1 MHIIFGML
9 FGNPIGMK
17 ALQFTLLVGFMV
29 LQPFTS
35 FGQRYGDEDE
45 APLIPQEDF
54 DELLM
59 WMVDG
64 KYEKVLYKAIRY
76 TEDDETKKEPV
87 PYVFMSM
94 AYFKI
99 SESSDAELLLKYSKA
114 LKDALKYASKFVKKD
129 KEREY
134 IDEYTDYFNDLRR
147 ATMNQAEIYVD
158 EEKFTKAKSY
168 YKYLWTLD
176 QEDPGAWLMYGTVMW
191 RSKAVRDATEAW
203 TTAEQ
208 LLVEFGGKG
217 LQEVQTDL
225 LKYAVIYTA
234 EMLAGEGNRT
244 DARKWIEATN
254 ALFSNDREVQAVLR
268 SIGG

>member
-1 MHIIFGML
+1 
-9 FGNPIGMK
+9 MK
-17 ALQFTLLVGFMV
+17 ALQFTLLVGLM
-29 LQPFTS
+29 LIQPLVS
-35 FGQRYGDEDE
+35 FGQRYGDEEE

-76 TEDDETKKEPV
+76 TEDEETSKEPV

-94 AYFKI
+94 AFFKI
-99 SESSDAELLLKYSKA
+99 SESSDEELIEKYGKA

-129 KEREY
+129 KEGEY
-134 IDEYTDYFNDLRR
+134 IGDYTDYFNDLRR
-147 ATMNQAEIYVD
+147 ATMNEAEIYVD

-176 QEDPGAWLMYGTVMW
+176 EEDPGAWLMYGAVLW
-191 RSKAVRDATEAW
+191 KAKAVRDANEAW
-203 TTAEQ
+203 GTAEQ
-208 LLVEFGGKG
+208 LLTEYGGKG
-217 LQEVQTDL
+217 LEEVQVDL

-234 EMLAGEGNRT
+234 EMLADEGNRT
-244 DARKWIEATN
+244 DGRKWIEATDD
-254 ALFSNDREVQAVLR
+254 LFGTDREVQAVLR
-268 SIGG
+268 SL

>member
-1 MHIIFGML
+1 
-9 FGNPIGMK
+9 MK
-17 ALQFTLLVGFMV
+17 ALQFTLLVGFIA
-29 LQPFTS
+29 LQPFAS
-35 FGQRYGDEDE
+35 LGQRYGDEDE

-94 AYFKI
+94 AFFKI
-99 SESSDAELLLKYSKA
+99 SESSDPELMEKYSKA

-134 IDEYTDYFNDLRR
+134 YDDYTDYFNDLRR
-147 ATMNQAEIYVD
+147 ATMNQGEIYVD

-176 QEDPGAWLMYGTVMW
+176 GEDPGAWLMYGTVMW
-191 RSKAVRDATEAW
+191 KSKAVRDASEAW
-203 TTAEQ
+203 ATAEK
-208 LLVEFGGKG
+208 LLVEYGGKG
-217 LQEVQTDL
+217 LHEVQTDL
-225 LKYAVIYTA
+225 LKYGVIYTA

-244 DARKWIEATN
+244 DARKWIQATEGI
-254 ALFSNDREVQAVLR
+254 FGTDREVQAVLR

>member
-1 MHIIFGML
+1 
-9 FGNPIGMK
+9 MK
-17 ALQFTLLVGFMV
+17 VLQFTLLVGLM
-29 LQPFTS
+29 LIQPFTS

-76 TEDDETKKEPV
+76 TEDDETSKEPV

-94 AYFKI
+94 AFFKI
-99 SESSDAELLLKYSKA
+99 SESSDMELLEKYGKA

-129 KEREY
+129 KDREY
-134 IDEYTDYFNDLRR
+134 IDEYTDFFNDLRR
-147 ATMNQAEIYVD
+147 ATMNEAEIYVD
-158 EEKFTKAKSY
+158 EEKYTKAKGY

-176 QEDPGAWLMYGTVMW
+176 EEDPGAWLMYGSVLW
-191 RSKAVRDATEAW
+191 KAKAVRDAQESW
-203 TTAEQ
+203 NTAEK
-208 LLVEFGGKG
+208 LLAEYGGKG
-217 LQEVQTDL
+217 LEEVQTDL

-234 EMLAGEGNRT
+234 EMLAGEGNRS
-244 DARKWIEATN
+244 DARKWLEATN
-254 ALFSNDREVQAVLR
+254 SVFESDREVQAVKR

>member
-87 PYVFMSM
+87 PYVFHVHGI
-94 AYFKI
+94 FQ
-99 SESSDAELLLKYSKA
+99 D
-114 LKDALKYASKFVKKD
+114 F
-129 KEREY
+129 
-134 IDEYTDYFNDLRR
+134 
-147 ATMNQAEIYVD
+147 
-158 EEKFTKAKSY
+158 
-168 YKYLWTLD
+168 
-176 QEDPGAWLMYGTVMW
+176 
-191 RSKAVRDATEAW
+191 
-203 TTAEQ
+203 
-208 LLVEFGGKG
+208 
-217 LQEVQTDL
+217 
-225 LKYAVIYTA
+225 
-234 EMLAGEGNRT
+234 
-244 DARKWIEATN
+244 
-254 ALFSNDREVQAVLR
+254 
-268 SIGG
+268 

>member
-1 MHIIFGML
+1 
-9 FGNPIGMK
+9 MK
-17 ALQFTLLVGFMV
+17 VLQFTLLVGLM
-29 LQPFTS
+29 LIQPFTS

-76 TEDDETKKEPV
+76 TEDDETSKEPV

-94 AYFKI
+94 AFFKI
-99 SESSDAELLLKYSKA
+99 SESSDMELLEKYDKA

-129 KEREY
+129 KDKEY
-134 IDEYTDYFNDLRR
+134 IDEYTDFFNDLRR
-147 ATMNQAEIYVD
+147 ATMNEAEIYVD
-158 EEKFTKAKSY
+158 EEKYTKAKGY

-176 QEDPGAWLMYGTVMW
+176 EEDPGAWLMYGSVLW
-191 RSKAVRDATEAW
+191 KAKAVRDAQESW
-203 TTAEQ
+203 NTAEK
-208 LLVEFGGKG
+208 LLAEYGGKG
-217 LQEVQTDL
+217 LEEVQTDL

-234 EMLAGEGNRT
+234 EMLAGEGNRS
-244 DARKWIEATN
+244 DARKWLEATN
-254 ALFSNDREVQAVLR
+254 SVFESDREVQAVKR

>member
-1 MHIIFGML
+1 
-9 FGNPIGMK
+9 MK
-17 ALQFTLLVGFMV
+17 ALQFTLLVGLM
-29 LQPFTS
+29 LIQSIAS
-35 FGQRYGDEDE
+35 FGQRYGDEEE

-76 TEDDETKKEPV
+76 TEDEVTSKEPV
-87 PYVFMSM
+87 PYAFMAM

-99 SESSDAELLLKYSKA
+99 SETSDPELLEKYANA

-129 KEREY
+129 KENEY
-134 IDEYTDYFNDLRR
+134 VEDYVDFFNDLRR
-147 ATMNQAEIYVD
+147 ATMNEAEIYVD
-158 EEKFTKAKSY
+158 EEKFTKAKGY

-176 QEDPGAWLMYGTVMW
+176 EEDPGAWLMYGTVMW
-191 RSKAVRDATEAW
+191 KAKAVRDAEESW
-203 TTAEQ
+203 NTAEK
-208 LLVEFGGKG
+208 LLAEYGGRG
-217 LQEVQTDL
+217 LEEVQMDL

-244 DARKWIEATN
+244 DARKWIQATSSV
-254 ALFSNDREVQAVLR
+254 FESDREVQAVMR